1 MDREQEEAEK
11 ILIVMPKKSE
21 KCPHGC
27 KMGIDQPYRN
37 KNPKYENNWILPNVL
52 DWTESDWTKLNW
64 TELNY
69 FFFLRIKKQKK
80 N

>member
-37 KNPKYENNWILPNVL
+37 KNPKYENNWILLNVL
-52 DWTESDWTKLNW
+52 DWTELNH
-64 TELNY
+64 
-69 FFFLRIKKQKK
+69 FFSKKKKQKK

>member
-37 KNPKYENNWILPNVL
+37 KNPKYKNN
-52 DWTESDWTKLNW
+52 
-64 TELNY
+64 
-69 FFFLRIKKQKK
+69 
-80 N
+80 

>member
-21 KCPHGC
+21 KCPGC

-37 KNPKYENNWILPNVL
+37 KNPKYESNLIMPNAL
-52 DWTESDWTKLNW
+52 TLN
-64 TELNY
+64 
-69 FFFLRIKKQKK
+69 
-80 N
+80 